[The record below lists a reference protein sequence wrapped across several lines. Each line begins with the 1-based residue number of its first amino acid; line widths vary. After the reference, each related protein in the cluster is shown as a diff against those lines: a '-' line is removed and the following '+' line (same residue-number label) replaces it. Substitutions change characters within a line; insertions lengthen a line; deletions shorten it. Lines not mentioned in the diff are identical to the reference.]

1 MEGFIIMK
9 LLAIDGNSILNRSF
23 YGVHGLST
31 TTGIPTG
38 AVYGLYNVFD
48 KMTRETQPDAIVAA
62 FDLKEPT
69 FRHKEYPNYKANRH
83 KTPEDLLVQFSYA
96 KEMLTY
102 LGCTILEVPGY
113 EADDILGTLARISI
127 ESGNECVIAT
137 GDRDSLQLIDEL
149 VTVRLATNKEAVVYD
164 IAKIKEVYGVSPN
177 EMVEVKAL
185 MGDSS
190 DNIPGVKGIG
200 EKSALS
206 LISKYHTI
214 DNVFSQIDELETTTR
229 IRNLL
234 KAEDAKEL
242 ANLSRR
248 LGLINRY
255 VPIDEDLN
263 TYKRK
268 QVDLDNLLNLFR
280 KLEFRKLISKLSKDE
295 QSLYSASQEVK
306 TSKIIQIENLPL
318 EEAKKAIAD
327 CKTIDFILKE
337 DSLSIAAGDK
347 IIVYSDEIS
356 TAFDEL
362 ILKDKRPKRTADAKE
377 FFHYCLK
384 RGICIENLRFS
395 ADIAGYLINCLEK
408 DYALSALQER
418 ELPEAVL
425 PDCIGDLFDKLET
438 QLEQKGFVKLNE
450 EIEIP
455 LSEVLADMERIGIQ
469 IDAEGLEKFG
479 DELQNNV
486 KTKTLEIYNLAGEEF
501 NINSPKELGRILFE
515 KLSLPHG
522 KKTKLG
528 YSTNAEILEK
538 IADFHPIVPLVLE
551 YRALTKLYSTYV
563 SGLLK
568 LRNSDGSIHTVFKQT
583 ETRTGRISSVD
594 PNLQN
599 IPIRTELGSRLRQF
613 FVARPG
619 RRFVDAD
626 YSQIELRILAHISED
641 QRLIEAFNNG
651 EDIHTITAS
660 QVFDLPAER
669 VPAELRRRAKAI
681 NFGIVYGIGA
691 YSLGE
696 DIGVSTGQAREYI
709 EKYNQ
714 TYSGVREYMER
725 VVLESKESGVVKTL
739 FGRSRPLPEIL
750 SKQARLRSF
759 GERVARNTPIQGTAA
774 DVIKIAMIKVYNR
787 IKNEKLDANILI
799 QVHDE
804 LLIEAAVSDVLKVK
818 EIVKQE
824 MENAVSLKVPLVVD
838 ISEGDTWYAAKG

>member
-1 MEGFIIMK
+1 MK

-83 KTPEDLLVQFSYA
+83 KTPEDLLVQFPYA

-234 KAEDAKEL
+234 RAEDAKEL

-248 LGLINRY
+248 LGLINKY

-295 QSLYSASQEVK
+295 QSLNSASQEVK

-337 DSLSIAAGDK
+337 DSLSIAAGNK
-347 IIVYSDEIS
+347 LIVYSGEIS

-362 ILKDKRPKRTADAKE
+362 ILNDKRPKRTAEAKDV
-377 FFHYCLK
+377 FHYCLK

-395 ADIAGYLINCLEK
+395 ADIAGYLINSLEK

-425 PDCIGDLFDKLET
+425 PDCIGDLFDKLEM

-551 YRALTKLYSTYV
+551 YRVLTKLYSTYV

-619 RRFVDAD
+619 RIFIDAD

-660 QVFDLPAER
+660 QVFDLPAEM

-787 IKNEKLDANILI
+787 LKAEKLDANILL

-804 LLIEAAVSDVLKVK
+804 LLVEAAVSDVLKVK
-818 EIVKQE
+818 EIVKEE